1 MHFDVAAIP
10 ANEAYK
16 LLVSTVVPRPIA
28 LATTVDATGRINA
41 APFSFFNA
49 VSSVPPVVVL
59 GISPGD
65 PDAPPND
72 GYKDTERNI
81 RDTGE
86 FVVNLVDEAI
96 AERMNVCAVDF
107 PNAVGE
113 LEHADLHPIPSIG
126 VRPPRIAES
135 PVSFEC
141 KRITG
146 LSLGPRSTLEVGRVI
161 HIHIRD
167 DLVDPAALLRRDR
180 QDAPYRPHARPRLV
194 CPDQRLVP
202 DGPHQL
208 RRLERRQAMTWRP
221 RFRSRGSTVCRGV
234 CPGVCSCCR
243 VLALYGA
250 PSQAFEPP
258 LGGKNFTPPS
268 FVPNYF
274 SNEAAPFGRGRSPPQ
289 PGADRFNTAPVAA
302 SGGYAATSE
311 PPRNTAASAGR
322 ATSSRQAGARQNRP
336 RQIRLVANGPGACRA
351 RASGRRP
358 AHAYPSAKAASRHSA
373 ATTGPPPRPV

>member
-1 MHFDVAAIP
+1 MHFDLAVIP

-28 LATTVDATGRINA
+28 LATTVDASGRVNA

-65 PDAPPND
+65 PDAPPGD

-86 FVVNLVDEAI
+86 FVVHLVDEAI

-107 PNAVGE
+107 PNTIGE
-113 LEHADLHPIPSIG
+113 LEHADLHPVPSVG

-135 PVSFEC
+135 PISFEC

-167 DLVDPAALLRRDR
+167 DLVDPTRYYVATEKMRLIGRMHGRGWYTRTNDR
-180 QDAPYRPHARPRLV
+180 IEVPRL
-194 CPDQRLVP
+194 
-202 DGPHQL
+202 
-208 RRLERRQAMTWRP
+208 
-221 RFRSRGSTVCRGV
+221 TV
-234 CPGVCSCCR
+234 
-243 VLALYGA
+243 A
-250 PSQAFEPP
+250 EW
-258 LGGKNFTPPS
+258 
-268 FVPNYF
+268 
-274 SNEAAPFGRGRSPPQ
+274 EAKK
-289 PGADRFNTAPVAA
+289 
-302 SGGYAATSE
+302 
-311 PPRNTAASAGR
+311 
-322 ATSSRQAGARQNRP
+322 
-336 RQIRLVANGPGACRA
+336 
-351 RASGRRP
+351 
-358 AHAYPSAKAASRHSA
+358 KAAE
-373 ATTGPPPRPV
+373 

>member
-28 LATTVDATGRINA
+28 LATTVDLTGRVNA

-49 VSSVPPVVVL
+49 VSSNPPVVVL
-59 GISPGD
+59 GISPAI
-65 PDAPPND
+65 PRIMAPPND

-107 PNAVGE
+107 PNNVGE
-113 LEHADLHPIPSIG
+113 LEHADLHPIASVG
-126 VRPPRIAES
+126 VRAPRIAEL

-167 DLVDPAALLRRDR
+167 DLVDPSAITS
-180 QDAPYRPHARPRLV
+180 RPTICA
-194 CPDQRLVP
+194 
-202 DGPHQL
+202 
-208 RRLERRQAMTWRP
+208 
-221 RFRSRGSTVCRGV
+221 
-234 CPGVCSCCR
+234 
-243 VLALYGA
+243 
-250 PSQAFEPP
+250 
-258 LGGKNFTPPS
+258 
-268 FVPNYF
+268 
-274 SNEAAPFGRGRSPPQ
+274 
-289 PGADRFNTAPVAA
+289 
-302 SGGYAATSE
+302 
-311 PPRNTAASAGR
+311 
-322 ATSSRQAGARQNRP
+322 
-336 RQIRLVANGPGACRA
+336 
-351 RASGRRP
+351 
-358 AHAYPSAKAASRHSA
+358 
-373 ATTGPPPRPV
+373 